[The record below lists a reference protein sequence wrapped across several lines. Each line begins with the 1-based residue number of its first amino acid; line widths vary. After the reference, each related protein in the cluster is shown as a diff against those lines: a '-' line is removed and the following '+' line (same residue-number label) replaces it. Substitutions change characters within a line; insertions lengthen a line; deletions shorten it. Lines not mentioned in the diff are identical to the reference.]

1 MKFET
6 VVVGPLAVNSYLL
19 YDEETRDCVII
30 DPGDEG
36 FKIVETIS
44 SLNLNPK
51 ELWLTHAHFD
61 HLGGIA
67 AVKRKYDNVDVVM
80 HSEDY
85 FLYKTAAEHATL
97 FGFDIETPTPDPL
110 FFNMKMGT
118 KKIGSFTIHI
128 LHTPGHSPGSVSF
141 YNKEM
146 NIVFVGDLIF
156 DHSVGRTD
164 VPGGSFEELEAS
176 IQKQIYTL
184 GDDCVI
190 YPGHGPKTSVG
201 REKKQNPFVKFKG

>member
-6 VVVGPLAVNSYLL
+6 IVVGPLGVNTYVL
-19 YDEETRDCVII
+19 YDEETRDCVVV

-36 FKIVETIS
+36 FKIIETIS

-51 ELWLTHAHFD
+51 EIWLTHAHFD

-67 AVKRKYDNVDVVM
+67 AVKRKFDVKVFL

-85 FLYKTAAEHATL
+85 FLYKTACDHATL
-97 FGFDIETPTPDPL
+97 FGFDIEAPTPDPS
-110 FFNMKMGT
+110 FFNMNIRT

-141 YNKEM
+141 YNKES
-146 NIVFVGDLIF
+146 NIVFTGDLIF

-164 VPGGSFEELEAS
+164 VPGGSFEDLEAS
-176 IQKQIYTL
+176 IQKEIYTL

-190 YPGHGPKTSVG
+190 YPGHGPKTTVG
-201 REKKQNPFVKFKG
+201 REKKQNPFVRQKG

>member
-6 VVVGPLAVNSYLL
+6 VVVGPLAVNSYVI

-30 DPGDEG
+30 DPGEEG
-36 FKIVETIS
+36 FKIIETIS
-44 SLNLNPK
+44 TLNLNPK
-51 ELWLTHAHFD
+51 EIWLTHAHFD

-67 AVKRKYDNVDVVM
+67 AVTRKYDVTVFL

-85 FLYKTAAEHATL
+85 FLYKTANEHAIV
-97 FGFDIETPTPDPL
+97 FGFDIETPNPDPS
-110 FFNMKMGT
+110 FFNMKIGT
-118 KKIGSFTIHI
+118 KKIGSFTIDI
-128 LHTPGHSPGSVSF
+128 LHTPGHSPGGVSF
-141 YNKEM
+141 YNKER
-146 NIVFVGDLIF
+146 NIVFTGDLIF

-164 VPGGSFEELEAS
+164 VPGGSFEDLESS

-201 REKKQNPFVKFKG
+201 REKKQNPFVRFKG